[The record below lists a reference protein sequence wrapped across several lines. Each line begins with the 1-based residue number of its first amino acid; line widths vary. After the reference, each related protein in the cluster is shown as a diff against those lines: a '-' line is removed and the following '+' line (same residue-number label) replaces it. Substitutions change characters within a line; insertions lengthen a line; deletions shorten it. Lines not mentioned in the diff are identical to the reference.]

1 MSKFRV
7 VVTDDRFGNYKEE
20 EEVLAAIDAKIE
32 VYKLKTEEKT
42 IQAVKDADALLVNLQ
57 PIREKVIKNLALTL
71 LLCRTNQSEVVVKLP
86 VNVSNSHVHTV

>member
-1 MSKFRV
+1 M
-7 VVTDDRFGNYKEE
+7 
-20 EEVLAAIDAKIE
+20 LAAIDAKIE
-32 VYKLKTEEKT
+32 VYKLKTEEET
-42 IQAVKDADALLVNLQ
+42 IQAVKDAGALLVNLQ